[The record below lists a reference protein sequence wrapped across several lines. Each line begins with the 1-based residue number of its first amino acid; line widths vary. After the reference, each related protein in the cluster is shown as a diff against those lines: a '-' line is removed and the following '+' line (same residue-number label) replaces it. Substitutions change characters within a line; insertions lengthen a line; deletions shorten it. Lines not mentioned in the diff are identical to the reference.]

1 MPDILLVEDK
11 DSLRHALR
19 MPLENA
25 GSGVTRC
32 VDARSAIG
40 EISRTYVA
48 EALAVSYK
56 TLLTKVKKYN
66 LQRASANPSQF

>member
-19 MPLENA
+19 LTLENA
-25 GSGVTRC
+25 GSGVTGC

-48 EALAVSYK
+48 EALAVSYR

-66 LQRASANPSQF
+66 LQRASAYPSQF